1 MRSVLSRHHDNLKE
15 KSWGSMCKAAVC
27 KRANAAL
34 LLIKQLPENNMY
46 SFIYPESNNFDQL
59 ANGVLDKLPVA
70 LNSLAF
76 ELETLRKISKDY
88 TSNISLA
95 QHYQQLSL

>member
-1 MRSVLSRHHDNLKE
+1 MR
-15 KSWGSMCKAAVC
+15 KATVR
-27 KRANAAL
+27 KRANASL
-34 LLIKQLPENNMY
+34 LLIQQLPENCLY
-46 SFIYPESNNFDQL
+46 SFIYPESKYFDQL
-59 ANGVLDKLPVA
+59 ASGVLDKLPVA
-70 LNSLAF
+70 LNSLVF